1 MKTYKIIF
9 YFLPFLFQLYSCSS
23 FVTVQN
29 KGLYDI
35 EDRATEND
43 LNGFTAVD
51 IFKDDYDKSVWVSP
65 ETNCVTLDT
74 EKENTYSGSAALHV
88 KWDKVAGNCK
98 WIGIGFGW
106 NNWMAKDLLDL
117 TQTAAIQFQVKAKN
131 GSFKNLPV
139 AFALEDYSNV
149 QVYYGF
155 RIELASGEFN
165 EVSWT
170 TVTIPLSKFNFE
182 SKNFDLE
189 KVKQFLIQLE
199 GDGDIYLDN
208 IKIIRLPN
216 G

>member
-1 MKTYKIIF
+1 MKTCKIIF

-74 EKENTYSGSAALHV
+74 EKENTYSGNAALHV

-131 GSFKNLPV
+131 GSV
-139 AFALEDYSNV
+139 
-149 QVYYGF
+149 
-155 RIELASGEFN
+155 
-165 EVSWT
+165 
-170 TVTIPLSKFNFE
+170 
-182 SKNFDLE
+182 KNFSLL
-189 KVKQFLIQLE
+189 FPLL
-199 GDGDIYLDN
+199 L
-208 IKIIRLPN
+208 
-216 G
+216 